1 MHIII
6 NFVLFQLAWF
16 ACVLGAANAMPW
28 LGVIVTFAVGL
39 WHFFQAKEVQTELT
53 LIIIAMVIGG
63 LFDQTLLSLQ
73 LIHYESHGYG
83 TSSMNAFIVPLWIIA
98 LWAGFATTLNRSLR
112 WMRNKTLIA
121 ILFGA
126 IGGPLAYIAAEKL
139 GAVTLTNTSLFILSF
154 GWAILTP
161 VLLKLSERFDGFKA

>member
-6 NFVLFQLAWF
+6 NFVLFQFAWF

-28 LGVIVTFAVGL
+28 IGVVVTIAVGL
-39 WHFFQAKEVQTELT
+39 WHFFQAKQAQTEFM
-53 LIIIAMVIGG
+53 LIIIAMIIGG
-63 LFDQTLLSLQ
+63 LFDQTLLSLT
-73 LIHYESHGYG
+73 LIHYESHGFG
-83 TSSMNAFIVPLWIIA
+83 TSSMNAFIVPIWIIA

-112 WMRNKTLIA
+112 WMRNKTLLA

-139 GAVTLTNTSLFILSF
+139 GAVTLTNTSLVVLSF

-161 VLLKLSERFDGFKA
+161 LLLKLSERFDGFKT